1 MPETEETLCE
11 LACCECWIT
20 SPSIKE
26 VSCPCAP
33 RTSNTSFLKASNVH
47 DRRIAEILQIIQRC
61 PEIRAAELAPIVGLS
76 TSRLHHLFK
85 LQVGVSIGTYVKKI
99 QLERA
104 RKLLLTTH
112 RSLKEIRNEV
122 GIADASNFVRHFKEW
137 FGISPSA
144 YRKQQKSR
152 IDQEK
157 AG

>member
-1 MPETEETLCE
+1 V
-11 LACCECWIT
+11 
-20 SPSIKE
+20 SIRRSKGEYFISE
-26 VSCPCAP
+26 VM
-33 RTSNTSFLKASNVH
+33 NVH
-47 DRRIAEILQIIQRC
+47 DRRIAELLQIIQRC
-61 PEIRAAELAPIVGLS
+61 PEMRAAELAPIVGLS

-99 QLERA
+99 QLQRA

-112 RSLKEIRNEV
+112 CSVKEIRNEV

-137 FGISPSA
+137 FGLSPSA